1 MAASSVSGIDFK
13 NAAALPGK
21 CGVKNIPFKISPKVD
36 CSKEITTI
44 STMLNKQLFPLLLI
58 CIAVAVS
65 TTTGAS
71 NTAAEDAIL
80 TCNMVYS
87 SLEPCL
93 GYVLGGEL
101 TVSPECCSGIKSI
114 LNAERTRADRER
126 TCTCIKSVGSTSTA
140 IPISRAAQLPGLC
153 KANISFKISPD
164 VDCSKTI

>member
-1 MAASSVSGIDFK
+1 
-13 NAAALPGK
+13 
-21 CGVKNIPFKISPKVD
+21 
-36 CSKEITTI
+36 
-44 STMLNKQLFPLLLI
+44 MLNKQLFPLLLI

-65 TTTGAS
+65 TTTGSS
-71 NTAAEDAIL
+71 NTAAEDAVL